1 MEVPLCSH
9 SRLRRR
15 GLTLLVDSKHLEK
28 GGDCASEAD
37 VDALLRGDQLRRERC
52 VHGLDSA

>member
-1 MEVPLCSH
+1 M
-9 SRLRRR
+9 
-15 GLTLLVDSKHLEK
+15 LVDSKHLEK